1 MAGKQPSP
9 KARDVLQLVAG
20 GWSQEQSKIDDCL
33 NETPVGGGTWV
44 ILLEELQRSRAALA
58 RSEARYRMLAEQA
71 PVMMHSIDPSGRICS
86 VSDLWLA
93 TLGYQRDEVIGR
105 PSTDFLTEAS
115 RNYARDV
122 VLPDYMRTG
131 VCHDVA
137 YQFVKRNGDVI
148 DILLSAVAE
157 RDAAGEVLRS
167 IAILVDVTER
177 RRAEVELRFSE
188 ARLRALADNSPL
200 VIFMKDLAGRYVVVN
215 REFQL
220 HERRSEAEIIGKTA
234 FDMFPPDEAAAYAR
248 HDREVIEKRKA
259 VHREFVNG
267 APDDPQTWSALKFP
281 IINSAGAVI
290 GVGCIESN
298 ITEHKRTERVLRAAK
313 EQAEAASR
321 TKSEFLA
328 NMSHELRTPLNAILG
343 FSEIMRAEM
352 FGPIGSP
359 RYLDYSH
366 DIYQSGSLLLELI
379 NDILDLSKIEAGRL
393 DLREEIADVGDLV
406 DGALRFTQERA
417 RHNGIMIDQRIDSGL
432 PLLRAD
438 RRLFT
443 QILLNLLSN
452 AIKFTPTRGRISI
465 SAEIAGNGDLML
477 RVADTGIGIARA
489 DIDKVLEA
497 FGQVESTLSRKH
509 GGTGLGLPLAKG
521 LAELHGGRLDIDS
534 DVGKGTTV
542 TVSMPARR
550 LQPRQ
555 PCSL

>member
-1 MAGKQPSP
+1 
-9 KARDVLQLVAG
+9 
-20 GWSQEQSKIDDCL
+20 
-33 NETPVGGGTWV
+33 
-44 ILLEELQRSRAALA
+44 
-58 RSEARYRMLAEQA
+58 
-71 PVMMHSIDPSGRICS
+71 
-86 VSDLWLA
+86 
-93 TLGYQRDEVIGR
+93 
-105 PSTDFLTEAS
+105 
-115 RNYARDV
+115 
-122 VLPDYMRTG
+122 
-131 VCHDVA
+131 
-137 YQFVKRNGDVI
+137 
-148 DILLSAVAE
+148 
-157 RDAAGEVLRS
+157 
-167 IAILVDVTER
+167 
-177 RRAEVELRFSE
+177 
-188 ARLRALADNSPL
+188 
-200 VIFMKDLAGRYVVVN
+200 
-215 REFQL
+215 
-220 HERRSEAEIIGKTA
+220 
-234 FDMFPPDEAAAYAR
+234 
-248 HDREVIEKRKA
+248 
-259 VHREFVNG
+259 
-267 APDDPQTWSALKFP
+267 
-281 IINSAGAVI
+281 
-290 GVGCIESN
+290 
-298 ITEHKRTERVLRAAK
+298 
-313 EQAEAASR
+313 
-321 TKSEFLA
+321 
-328 NMSHELRTPLNAILG
+328 
-343 FSEIMRAEM
+343 MRAEM

-366 DIYQSGSLLLELI
+366 DIYQSGCLLLELI

-393 DLREEIADVGDLV
+393 DLREEIADIGDLV

-465 SAEIAGNGDLML
+465 SAEIAGSGDLMV

-497 FGQVESTLSRKH
+497 FGQVESALSRKH